1 LEGGGVLPLNV
12 AYPRNGNRLTQEGIR
27 RPSEMFSDGLL
38 MLALHVI

>member
-1 LEGGGVLPLNV
+1 MNV
-12 AYPRNGNRLTQEGIR
+12 AYPRNGNRLVQEGSK